1 MLALL
6 GAGSLPAQRGGAA
19 ADRFDHIFHKYSKRY
34 FGPAFDWRHF
44 KAQGMAESGLDETA
58 RSRDG
63 ARGIMQLMPSTL
75 EAIQSSAPDL
85 VSIDDPELNIAAGIR
100 HDRGLWRIWEDAAT
114 PEDRRRFMFASYNA
128 GSRTIA
134 RARRVAR
141 RHLLDPTQ
149 WESIRKIARRVY
161 RWRQVQTLVYLRKI
175 ERYLERLDENGRLL
189 TRKTPGP

>member
-1 MLALL
+1 
-6 GAGSLPAQRGGAA
+6 
-19 ADRFDHIFHKYSKRY
+19 
-34 FGPAFDWRHF
+34 
-44 KAQGMAESGLDETA
+44 
-58 RSRDG
+58 
-63 ARGIMQLMPSTL
+63 MQLMPSTL

-175 ERYLERLDENGRLL
+175 ETYLERLDENGRLL
-189 TRKTPGP
+189 TRKPPGP